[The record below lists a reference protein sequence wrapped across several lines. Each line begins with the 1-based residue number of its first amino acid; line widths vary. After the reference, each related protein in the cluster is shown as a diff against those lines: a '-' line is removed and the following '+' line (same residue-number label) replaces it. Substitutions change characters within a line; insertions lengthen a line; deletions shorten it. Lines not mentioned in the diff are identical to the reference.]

1 MLENSMLTLQK
12 ALAGSRNRK
21 MRLLVA
27 TDAHIFRTPDGKH
40 WAKSIYG
47 YSFWTRYLDVF
58 DSVRVVAR
66 VKDVQE
72 IDSKKLIVDGPGVE
86 VAGIPFYQGPKQL
99 LKKYF
104 RIQQALKGIDNGCEA
119 VLLRMPSQT
128 ATMVWK
134 HLRNGIPIAGEIVYD
149 MMDDVNLPD
158 QNPILKMLNI
168 ITSNNVKKF
177 CLQANGVSYVT
188 EKSIQEHYPS
198 YARIHGETREHFE
211 TSYSTITLSEDAF
224 AGFRDFSDCNGLT
237 LVLSSVAMNSERKG
251 EKVLIRTVKTCRD
264 RGYDVKAII
273 IGDGTLRPSFEQY
286 AEELGISEYV
296 KFTGLLPSSEEV
308 RKVMLRADMFVFP
321 TQGEGLPRGILEA
334 MAIGMPVLSTPVGGI
349 PEVIDMKYLF
359 DPKDSDAYANC
370 ICSLLENPTELSVM
384 SKENYNKSREFR
396 NELLQKKRND
406 FYEKLKRLC

>member
-86 VAGIPFYQGPKQL
+86 VVGIPFYQGPRQL
-99 LKKYF
+99 LKRYYK
-104 RIQQALKGIDNGCEA
+104 IQRSLKGIDDGCSA
-119 VLLRMPSQT
+119 ALLRMPSQT

-134 HLRNGIPIAGEIVYD
+134 HLRNGIPLAGEIVYD

-168 ITSNNVKKF
+168 ITSNNVRNF

-211 TSYSTITLSEDAF
+211 SSYSTITLSKDAF
-224 AGFRDFSDCNGLT
+224 TGPRDFTDCKHLT

-251 EKVLIRTVKTCRD
+251 EKTLIETVKTCRN
-264 RGYDVKAII
+264 RGFDVNAII
-273 IGDGTLRPSFEQY
+273 IGDGALRPSFEQY
-286 AEELGISEYV
+286 AKELGISEYV
-296 KFTGLLPSSEEV
+296 EFTGLLPSSEDV
-308 RKVMLRADMFVFP
+308 RKVMLTADMFVFP

-334 MAIGMPVLSTPVGGI
+334 MAIGMPVLSAPVGGI
-349 PEVIDMKYLF
+349 PEIIDMKYLF
-359 DPKDSDAYANC
+359 NPKESEAYSNC
-370 ICSLLENPTELSVM
+370 ICALLENPVELSEM
-384 SKENYNKSREFR
+384 SRENFNKSREFR

-406 FYEKLKRLC
+406 FYKKLKQLC